1 MGLFNNYLKEG
12 PGVEKDAPEK
22 HRFFLF
28 FELFGR
34 KFSKLIQ
41 LNILYAVTLI
51 PLFLGLI
58 MTIKVNSEIFING
71 SLSLEMLKKVPVVV
85 ISGDIIGM
93 IILVL
98 SAFISGPA
106 TAGFTY
112 VIRNFQ
118 REEHAWVMSD
128 FLEQFKKNFRQGSII
143 ALLDLVI
150 YATAYVAIVFYSFM
164 VKDWMP
170 EIAGIAPILVA
181 IVCMLSV
188 IYTWMHYYIYVM
200 MVTFKLT
207 IKDIYRN
214 SFLFAL
220 GKLPL
225 NIFITLIVGAV
236 ILLSVY
242 YTFIGSILAFII
254 TIAFIG
260 YVIIFSVYP
269 TIDKYLL
276 TPVSQIDIDN
286 DDE

>member
-58 MTIKVNSEIFING
+58 MTIKVNPEIFING